1 MLPNPIADVDSEIGD
16 NSIDLNPFVKFVP
29 RKKPNHKHQISNKF

>member
-16 NSIDLNPFVKFVP
+16 NSIDLNSFVKFVP
-29 RKKPNHKHQISNKF
+29 RKKTKLQAPIFK